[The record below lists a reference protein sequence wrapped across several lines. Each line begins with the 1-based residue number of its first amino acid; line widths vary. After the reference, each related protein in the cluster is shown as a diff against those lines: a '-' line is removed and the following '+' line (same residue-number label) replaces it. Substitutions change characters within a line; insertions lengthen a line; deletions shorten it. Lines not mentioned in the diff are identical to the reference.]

1 MDRRWAAPGPANRF
15 SALNDPV
22 AARAALTAFLRGVE
36 RRGVVFAHWQG
47 GDAAAGDAAL
57 AGTLRSFARTAQAVP
72 FAEWP
77 RRFWAMLLAAP
88 QLRGAASGGG
98 DLPAAVS
105 GLASG
110 PRAALLLR
118 VVAGLAES
126 EAAAVLGIA
135 RPTYRLALQRALPHR
150 EDGSA
155 DPDAW
160 RELSQAAQLAVRAVP
175 VERLET
181 IAMLRDG
188 LRPAP
193 AREAPA
199 VDGPARA
206 RWLWPATLAV
216 LASTAGALAATWWG
230 PWLPPAPDGDQARIR
245 IESLPPAA
253 APAARFEPTDA
264 LASPRDLDLLIAQAT
279 GSFPDD
285 ADPAFD
291 AWLVLA
297 LAQEGGLPEVPG
309 TSSVDDD
316 AASREQID
324 AP

>member
-1 MDRRWAAPGPANRF
+1 MAIGGPPPGPRNRF
-15 SALNDPV
+15 PALNDPA

-47 GDAAAGDAAL
+47 GDPVAGDAAL
-57 AGTLRSFARTAQAVP
+57 AATLRDFARTAPGAP

-88 QLRGAASGGG
+88 QLRDSARQAT
-98 DLPAAVS
+98 DLPAAIAS
-105 GLASG
+105 LASG

-135 RPTYRLALQRALPHR
+135 RPTYRLALQRALPR
-150 EDGSA
+150 RDDGGA

-175 VERLET
+175 AERLET

-188 LRPAP
+188 LRPRAVRPVP
-193 AREAPA
+193 AAAGRQ
-199 VDGPARA
+199 RA
-206 RWLWPATLAV
+206 GWLWPATLAV
-216 LASTAGALAATWWG
+216 LALTAAALAATWWE
-230 PWLPPAPDGDQARIR
+230 PWSSDEPDGEGARIR
-245 IESLPPAA
+245 VEELPPST
-253 APAARFEPTDA
+253 PAARFEATDP
-264 LASPRDLDLLIAQAT
+264 LSGYRDLDLLVAQAT
-279 GSFPDD
+279 GEFPDD

-291 AWLVLA
+291 AWLVQA
-297 LAQEGGLPEVPG
+297 LAQDAPLPDPPA
-309 TSSVDDD
+309 TSPVDGD
-316 AASREQID
+316 AASREQVD

>member
-1 MDRRWAAPGPANRF
+1 MAIGGPPPGPRNRF
-15 SALNDPV
+15 PALNDPS

-57 AGTLRSFARTAQAVP
+57 AATLRDFARTAPGVP

-88 QLRGAASGGG
+88 QLRGGARQSA
-98 DLPAAVS
+98 DLPTAVA

-150 EDGSA
+150 DDGGA
-155 DPDAW
+155 DPEAW

-175 VERLET
+175 AERLET

-188 LRPAP
+188 LRPRP
-193 AREAPA
+193 VRA
-199 VDGPARA
+199 VATGDGR
-206 RWLWPATLAV
+206 RRRGWLWPATWAV
-216 LASTAGALAATWWG
+216 VILTAGALAATWWG
-230 PWLPPAPDGDQARIR
+230 PWLPAAQDGDGARIR
-245 IESLPPAA
+245 VEELPPST
-253 APAARFEPTDA
+253 PAARFEATDP
-264 LASPRDLDLLIAQAT
+264 LSGHRDLDLLVAQAT
-279 GSFPDD
+279 GEFPDD

-291 AWLVLA
+291 AWLVQA
-297 LAQEGGLPEVPG
+297 LAQDAPLPDVPA
-309 TSSVDDD
+309 TSPVDED
-316 AASREQID
+316 AASQEQVD